1 MSGFAAAM
9 VLAAGR
15 GERMRP
21 LSDVLPKP
29 ALPLPEGPV
38 VASAMRLAATAGARR
53 IVVNT
58 WHLGALMA
66 AAVAEVA
73 LPGVEILLSPEPSLM
88 GTAGGLA
95 LARDRGL
102 LDGEGPILV
111 LNGDGVLDLEL
122 APLAAR
128 HAASGDLVTL
138 ALRPHPDSQRW
149 SRVLLAADGRVEAM
163 LAAGPAAPEEN
174 AMLYPGVM
182 VVAREALARLPA
194 GRGEIAPLLWG
205 PALAAGRLGGVVVP
219 GSWREVGTPADYR
232 ELVVERLGD
241 AAWVHPSASVAP
253 SAVLRGS
260 LVGAGSRVA
269 EEAVVHGSVVAA
281 GAQVGAGAEVTGS
294 VLLGRV
300 AAAPDEKLDGVLRA
314 QGPPAC

>member
-38 VASAMRLAATAGARR
+38 VASAMRLAVVAGARR

-58 WHLGALMA
+58 WHLGAQMA
-66 AAVAEVA
+66 AAAAEVA
-73 LPGVEILLSPEPSLM
+73 LPGVEVLLSPEPTLM

-138 ALRPHPDSQRW
+138 ALRPHPDPRRW
-149 SRVLLAADGRVEAM
+149 SRVVLAADGRVERM
-163 LAAGPAAPEEN
+163 LPAGPAAPADN
-174 AMLYPGVM
+174 GMLYPGVM
-182 VVAREALARLPA
+182 VVAREALARLPP
-194 GRGEIAPLLWG
+194 GPGGIAQLLWE
-205 PALAAGRLGGVVVP
+205 PALSAGRLGGAVVP
-219 GSWREVGTPADYR
+219 GRWREVGTPTDYR
-232 ELVVERLGD
+232 ELVVTRLGD
-241 AAWVHPSASVAP
+241 RAWVHSSASVAP
-253 SAVLRGS
+253 SAVLRGA

-269 EEAVVHGSVVAA
+269 AEAVVRASVVAA
-281 GAQVGAGAEVTGS
+281 GAQVGAGAEIRGS

-314 QGPPAC
+314 QGPPVC